1 MNKKDCI
8 TIILQMVK
16 MMNPLQARYP
26 EAFEY
31 LHARGVEPS
40 ADFYDRVEAARKQA
54 WTMSKLSDLEH
65 IGRIKASLEK
75 AIAEGMSFDNWRK
88 ENLADLQGLPKSYQE
103 TVFRT
108 TVLSSYNAGRWAHFR
123 DHAERRP
130 ILRYTAINDSRTRP
144 AHRALHGLMMPV
156 DDPRWQTLAAPNG
169 FNCRCTLMS
178 LSERQ
183 AKGMGYTGTPQD
195 IPTWTDGNGVE
206 HTAAPDKGWNHSPEH
221 DLTDL
226 LREREQR
233 LNMNAAVY
241 DSGDAPLHPEPW
253 HPPLPGNDPVD
264 KVRYDIITRG
274 QQDGNEHAALLDK
287 DGNVLAMVQGNEKK
301 TIIADALEKAAS
313 VSQVLHNHPSGL
325 SLSENDLYVAAFHR
339 ISVTAYATWSEG
351 EFTATPLA
359 TFAQFD
365 DAFMAARRKI
375 NLFLWGLYKAGRIS
389 AEEADILLPHLRNF
403 LLHKQGVID
412 YNVTQLPPQLA
423 ESLKKID
430 LNELEK

>member
-1 MNKKDCI
+1 
-8 TIILQMVK
+8 
-16 MMNPLQARYP
+16 MNPLQARYP

-31 LHARGVEPS
+31 LRARGVEPS

-54 WTMSKLSDLEH
+54 WTMSKLSDLDH
-65 IGRIKASLEK
+65 LQRIKDSLEK
-75 AIAEGMSFDNWRK
+75 AIAEGTSFDNWRK

-108 TVLSSYNAGRWAHFR
+108 AVQSSYNAGRWAHFR

-130 ILRYTAINDSRTRP
+130 ILRYTSINDSRTRP

-156 DDPRWQTLAAPNG
+156 DDPRWQTLAPPGG

-183 AKGMGYTGTPQD
+183 AKGMGYTGAPQD
-195 IPTWTDGNGVE
+195 IPTWTDKHGVE

-241 DSGDAPLHPEPW
+241 DSGDAPPSPEPW
-253 HPPLPGNDPVD
+253 HPPLPGNEPVD

-274 QQDGNEHAALLDK
+274 QQDGNEHAALLDA
-287 DGNVLAMVQGNEKK
+287 DGNVLAMPRGEESR
-301 TIIADALEKAAS
+301 ILFSPEDLAAMNGAR
-313 VSQVLHNHPSGL
+313 LYHNHPSGL
-325 SLSENDLYVAAFHR
+325 SLSSVDIDLVADYGLAETTVYGTYEAAEYR
-339 ISVTAYATWSEG
+339 I
-351 EFTATPLA
+351 TPIQIGLALKQA
-359 TFAQFD
+359 TFDIAEGLKNPLGEAYRNGQITKEETLALHAHLTNLILD
-365 DAFMAARRKI
+365 KKGVLKYEPITLDATTSQAVEKHKELMEK
-375 NLFLWGLYKAGRIS
+375 LMKEFL
-389 AEEADILLPHLRNF
+389 
-403 LLHKQGVID
+403 
-412 YNVTQLPPQLA
+412 
-423 ESLKKID
+423 
-430 LNELEK
+430 

>member
-1 MNKKDCI
+1 
-8 TIILQMVK
+8 
-16 MMNPLQARYP
+16 
-26 EAFEY
+26 
-31 LHARGVEPS
+31 
-40 ADFYDRVEAARKQA
+40 
-54 WTMSKLSDLEH
+54 MSKLSDLEH

-75 AIAEGMSFDNWRK
+75 AIAEGMSFENWRK

-178 LSERQ
+178 LSEQQ

-195 IPTWTDGNGVE
+195 IPTWTDKHGVE

-241 DSGDAPLHPEPW
+241 DSGDAPPHPEPW